1 MTVSIAAI
9 LASGSP
15 RRASIL
21 RDAGVVAQV
30 ILPALDDADAPT
42 DMRDPC
48 AHVMSLAWFK
58 ARLVLGQI
66 AQVQTQ
72 LPRWLIAAD
81 TMCVQDGRIIGK
93 AASGDEARSMV
104 RCFQGR
110 THEVVTGVCI
120 VDRSSG
126 ARRLFFDS
134 ASVHLGELAPAQLDA
149 YVASEDWRGKAGAYN
164 YRDRLDAGWP
174 LRCDGDPETVMGLPS
189 RLVLPIIGAEPA
201 RARGRA

>member
-93 AASGDEARSMV
+93 AASGDEARSML

-134 ASVHLGELAPAQLDA
+134 ASRSIVDIGIPSAFEN
-149 YVASEDWRGKAGAYN
+149 ASKSARSSFVCPFSTREIVVW
-164 YRDRLDAGWP
+164 L
-174 LRCDGDPETVMGLPS
+174 VPS
-189 RLVLPIIGAEPA
+189 FSAISVSLMFRSF
-201 RARGRA
+201 R